1 MMRMVLLGA
10 PGAGKGTQAS
20 AIAEQ
25 FGVPAISTGEM
36 FRAEAGRDTRLGRR
50 VAPLLNAGS
59 LVPDDVAV
67 AVVRERLAAPDAADG
82 FVLDGFPRAVGQAE
96 ALDALLAVDGY
107 ALDTVI
113 ELVVGRDELL
123 RRLAGRGRP
132 DDDPDT
138 VVARLN
144 AWETENGP
152 LVSYYR
158 TRGRLTEIDAGGPVA
173 AVTARAVCVARRG

>member
-1 MMRMVLLGA
+1 MVLLGP

-20 AIAEQ
+20 TIAEH
-25 FGVPAISTGEM
+25 FGVPGISAGEM
-36 FRAEAGRDTRLGRR
+36 FRAEAGRGTPLGRR
-50 VAPLLNAGS
+50 VAPLLDAGS
-59 LVPDDVAV
+59 FVPDDVAV
-67 AVVRERLAAPDAADG
+67 AVVRERLAAPDVADG

-96 ALDALLAVDGY
+96 ALDAQLAADGY

-138 VVARLN
+138 VVTRLN

-152 LVSYYR
+152 MVTYYR
-158 TRGRLTEIDAGGPVA
+158 ARGRLLEIDAGGPIPTVP
-173 AVTARAVCVARRG
+173 AREGS

>member
-1 MMRMVLLGA
+1 MLGP

-36 FRAEAGRDTRLGRR
+36 FRAEAGRGTPLGRR
-50 VAPLLNAGS
+50 VAPLLNAGR

-67 AVVRERLAAPDAADG
+67 AVVRERLAARDATDG

-96 ALDALLAVDGY
+96 ALDDLLAVDGY

-113 ELVVGRDELL
+113 ELVVGREELL

-138 VVARLN
+138 VVARLKD
-144 AWETENGP
+144 WEIENGP

-158 TRGRLTEIDAGGPVA
+158 ARGRLVEIDAGGPIDT
-173 AVTARAVCVARRG
+173 VTARAVSVARGV

>member
-1 MMRMVLLGA
+1 MVLLGP

-20 AIAEQ
+20 AIAEH

-36 FRAEAGRDTRLGRR
+36 FRVEAGRRTPLGRR
-50 VAPLLNAGS
+50 VAPLLDAGR

-96 ALDALLAVDGY
+96 ALDALLAADGY

-113 ELVVGRDELL
+113 ELVVGRDALL

-138 VVARLN
+138 VVTRLN

-152 LVSYYR
+152 LVTYYR
-158 TRGRLTEIDAGGPVA
+158 ARGRLVEIDAGGLIA
-173 AVTARAVCVARRG
+173 TVTARAVSVARRA

>member
-1 MMRMVLLGA
+1 MVLLGP

-20 AIAEQ
+20 AIAER
-25 FGVPAISTGEM
+25 FGVPAISTGEL
-36 FRAEAGRDTRLGRR
+36 FRAEAGRGTALGRR
-50 VAPLLNAGS
+50 VAPLLNAGR

-67 AVVRERLAAPDAADG
+67 AVVRERLAAPDAVDG

-96 ALDALLAVDGY
+96 ALDALLAEHGY

-138 VVARLN
+138 VAARLT

-152 LVSYYR
+152 LVAYYR
-158 TRGRLTEIDAGGPVA
+158 ARGALVEIDAGGPVA
-173 AVTARAVCVARRG
+173 AVTARAVSVARRA

>member
-1 MMRMVLLGA
+1 MLGP

-20 AIAEQ
+20 AVAEQ

-36 FRAEAGRDTRLGRR
+36 FRAEAGRGTPLGRR
-50 VAPLLNAGS
+50 VAPLLDAGR

-96 ALDALLAVDGY
+96 ALDDLLAVDDH

-113 ELVVGRDELL
+113 ELVVGREELL

-132 DDDPDT
+132 DDEPDT
-138 VVARLN
+138 VVARLKD
-144 AWETENGP
+144 WETENGP

-158 TRGRLTEIDAGGPVA
+158 ARGRLVEIDASGPIA
-173 AVTARAVCVARRG
+173 TVTARAVAVAHGV

>member
-1 MMRMVLLGA
+1 MLGP

-25 FGVPAISTGEM
+25 FGVPAISTGEL
-36 FRAEAGRDTRLGRR
+36 FRAEAGRETPLGRR
-50 VAPLLNAGS
+50 VAPLLNAGR

-67 AVVRERLAAPDAADG
+67 EVVRERLAAPDAADG

-96 ALDALLAVDGY
+96 ALDDLLAVDGH

-113 ELVVGRDELL
+113 ELVVGREELL

-132 DDDPDT
+132 DDEPDS
-138 VVARLN
+138 VVARLKD
-144 AWETENGP
+144 WETENGP

-158 TRGRLTEIDAGGPVA
+158 ARGRLVEIDAGGPIA
-173 AVTARAVCVARRG
+173 TVTARAVSVARRT

>member
-1 MMRMVLLGA
+1 MVLLGP

-20 AIAEQ
+20 AIAEH

-36 FRAEAGRDTRLGRR
+36 FRAEAGRGTPLGRR
-50 VAPLLNAGS
+50 VAPLLDAGR

-67 AVVRERLAAPDAADG
+67 AVVRERLAAADAVDG

-96 ALDALLAVDGY
+96 ALDALLAADGY
-107 ALDTVI
+107 ALDIVI

-132 DDDPDT
+132 DDDPET
-138 VVARLN
+138 VANRLN

-152 LVSYYR
+152 LVTYYR
-158 TRGRLTEIDAGGPVA
+158 ARGKLAEIDAAGPIA
-173 AVTARAVCVARRG
+173 TVTARAVSVASRA